1 MPIHVF
7 RYKSVQGRLALIITV
22 GLKLHENW
30 YPIATDVDSGA
41 AYTLL
46 HAGIAQGAGFNYHVG
61 HRTSVQVGDGSFI
74 PVYLQTWNSKLAQSD
89 SWPGLGF
96 PRD

>member
-7 RYKSVQGRLALIITV
+7 RYKSVQGRLAPIITV
-22 GLKLHENW
+22 GLKLHETGIRLRHTLTRGL
-30 YPIATDVDSGA
+30 PIR
-41 AYTLL
+41 YCMLELL
-46 HAGIAQGAGFNYHVG
+46 KEQGSTTVG
-61 HRTSVQVGDGSFI
+61 HHTSVQVGDGVLSRCI
-74 PVYLQTWNSKLAQSD
+74 CMTWNSKLAQSD